1 MRPTDKLAAAG
12 AGWWLATGAGLAT
25 LAEGN
30 HLWIVWLMFL
40 SPLVLVPLIAG
51 RLADAYPASWGWL
64 ATSAVA
70 PLFLVAAAVAPLS
83 YLLEPGWQAARLV
96 VPWALCTA
104 LAALAGLR
112 WLIRSDRTSDIW
124 IVAAGL
130 GFVAVGGA
138 WLVVARLGARPLNF
152 STVIVLLTAMH
163 FHHAGLVLP
172 VIAGLNLK
180 HERHLLNLAGGWGVV
195 VGTPLTAAGIT
206 AGGDAEWAAATFM
219 AVAGIL
225 VAAGQ
230 LRSARDGAGKVLLTI
245 SAVALFAGMILAA
258 TWALSQKD
266 SRFAITIEAM
276 ARSHGTLNAL
286 GFGLVGLLG
295 WRIRLSHAVTR

>member
-1 MRPTDKLAAAG
+1 MRPTDRLAAAG
-12 AGWWLATGAGLAT
+12 LAWWLVTGVGLAT
-25 LAEGN
+25 LADGD
-30 HLWIVWLMFL
+30 HIWIVWLMFL

-51 RLADAYPASWGWL
+51 RLADAYPAAWGWL
-64 ATSAVA
+64 ADSAVPA
-70 PLFLVAAAVAPLS
+70 LFLAAAAIAPLS
-83 YLLEPGWQAARLV
+83 YLLEPGWRAAWLV
-96 VPWALCTA
+96 TPWTICTV

-112 WLIRSDRTSDIW
+112 WLIRSDRTSDVW

-138 WLVVARLGARPLNF
+138 WLVVTRLGARPLDF

-163 FHHAGLVLP
+163 FHHAGVVLP

-180 HERHLLNLAGGWGVV
+180 YGHHALNLAGGWGVV
-195 VGTPLTAAGIT
+195 IGTPLTAAGIT
-206 AGGDAEWAAATFM
+206 AGGDAEWATATFM

-230 LRSARDGAGKVLLTI
+230 LRLARHGLGRMLLTI
-245 SAVALFAGMILAA
+245 SAIALFAGMILAV

-266 SRFAITIEAM
+266 SRFAITIDTM
-276 ARSHGTLNAL
+276 ARSHGTLNAV

-295 WRIRLSHAVTR
+295 WRVRLGQAATR